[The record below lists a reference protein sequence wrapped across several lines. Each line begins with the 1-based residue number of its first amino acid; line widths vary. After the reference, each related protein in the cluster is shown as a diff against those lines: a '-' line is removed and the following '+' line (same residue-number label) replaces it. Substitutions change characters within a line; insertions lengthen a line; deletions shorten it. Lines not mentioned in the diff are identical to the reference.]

1 MSFGEHWNMW
11 KLCKTNLYIVF
22 ELGEVEQTTTSWGL

>member
-1 MSFGEHWNMW
+1 MCWITLEHVN
-11 KLCKTNLYIVF
+11 LCKTNLYIVF